1 MAVGQYSW
9 NLPASTTRAEHV
21 AGNRK
26 RNGILSWNRKR
37 GERGKEGG
45 KEEGERG
52 KAGGKEEGEK
62 GQREGRIGERGQGR
76 DGTCRE
82 EGGREGRVGRG
93 EEERLRVGKV
103 RVRD

>member
-1 MAVGQYSW
+1 MRQQYNAFSFHSSKETENESMAVGQYSW

-52 KAGGKEEGEK
+52 KEGGKEEGEN
-62 GQREGRIGERGQGR
+62 G
-76 DGTCRE
+76 
-82 EGGREGRVGRG
+82 
-93 EEERLRVGKV
+93 
-103 RVRD
+103 